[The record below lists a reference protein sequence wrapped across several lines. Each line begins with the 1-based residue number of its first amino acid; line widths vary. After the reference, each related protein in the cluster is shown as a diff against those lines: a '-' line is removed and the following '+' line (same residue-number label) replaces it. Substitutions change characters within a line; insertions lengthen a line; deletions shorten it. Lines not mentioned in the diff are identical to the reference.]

1 MKTFKFF
8 QAADRMLE
16 TALYDE
22 DENVR
27 YEALLLYQAHP
38 KSKMISPLNNR

>member
-1 MKTFKFF
+1 
-8 QAADRMLE
+8 MLN
-16 TALYDE
+16 AVLYEE

-38 KSKMISPLNNR
+38 KSKAFMPLNNR